1 MAGNICFWQ
10 LPAIQ
15 NISILSIYF
24 KRPSLI
30 QTKKYSILDD
40 RTVHWMGI
48 LAIEIEGPTTLQKLM
63 LWLLSAAYETG
74 IVKT

>member
-1 MAGNICFWQ
+1 M
-10 LPAIQ
+10 
-15 NISILSIYF
+15 
-24 KRPSLI
+24 

-40 RTVHWMGI
+40 RAVHWMGI

>member
-1 MAGNICFWQ
+1 
-10 LPAIQ
+10 
-15 NISILSIYF
+15 
-24 KRPSLI
+24 
-30 QTKKYSILDD
+30 
-40 RTVHWMGI
+40 MGI